1 MHIKDIMTTEV
12 ITVSKGDTVEKCA
25 NLLSKYELSG
35 LPVVDDEGYIE
46 GIITEAD
53 LIKHNSTVEVPAFLE
68 ILGGII
74 YLDNPN
80 KYLENVRK
88 SMGHYVQTV
97 MTQDENVATV
107 LEDEEVEAAASLLVS
122 KKVNRLPVVDMT
134 GKLVGIVSRKDIMD
148 HLFHSEDK

>member
-1 MHIKDIMTTEV
+1 MQIKDIMTTEV

-35 LPVVDDEGYIE
+35 LPVVDNEGYIE

-80 KYLENVRK
+80 KYLENVKK

-97 MTQDENVATV
+97 MTEDENVVTV

-134 GKLVGIVSRKDIMD
+134 GKLAGIVSRKDIMD
-148 HLFHSEDK
+148 HLFHNED

>member
-97 MTQDENVATV
+97 MTQDEDVATV

>member
-25 NLLSKYELSG
+25 NLLSKHELSG

-97 MTQDENVATV
+97 MTQDEDVATV